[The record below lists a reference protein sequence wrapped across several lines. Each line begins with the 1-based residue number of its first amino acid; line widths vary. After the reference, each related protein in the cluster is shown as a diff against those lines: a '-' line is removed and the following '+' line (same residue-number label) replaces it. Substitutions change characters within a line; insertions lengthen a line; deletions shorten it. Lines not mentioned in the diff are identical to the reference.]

1 MGICTN
7 SKFIQKCVL
16 CDAQYQENNLIVINL
31 DKHDEEKKKENKK
44 QIIENKN
51 DNDNLKINNNNELVS
66 KNNIKSNK
74 NIIIYRIDS
83 KFSPILINNTGNKCN
98 NINNINNNKTLNINY
113 NRQKGSNKYNTSNDN
128 CEKLIH
134 FTTFVNNVSATT
146 NSILK

>member
-7 SKFIQKCVL
+7 SKFIQKYVL
-16 CDAQYQENNLIVINL
+16 CDTQYQENNLIVINL
-31 DKHDEEKKKENKK
+31 DKHDEEKKKENKEK
-44 QIIENKN
+44 IIENKN
-51 DNDNLKINNNNELVS
+51 DNHNVNINNNNELES
-66 KNNIKSNK
+66 KNIIKSNK

-83 KFSPILINNTGNKCN
+83 KFSPILMNNTGNKC
-98 NINNINNNKTLNINY
+98 NNINNNKTLNINY
-113 NRQKGSNKYNTSNDN
+113 NRQKGNNKYNASNDN